1 MERQQ
6 TAKPTKANSTSHNNL
21 QAKLTLKK
29 PTPLSH
35 PILQLQRKIGNQA
48 VTRLLS
54 SGGIQGKLSI
64 SHSDDPY
71 EREADHVA
79 DAVMRMPDP
88 TIQPKPT

>member
-21 QAKLTLKK
+21 QAKLTLQK

-64 SHSDDPY
+64 SHPDDPC

>member
-6 TAKPTKANSTSHNNL
+6 TVKLTKANSTSHNNL
-21 QAKLTLKK
+21 QAKLALQK

-64 SHSDDPY
+64 SHPADPG
-71 EREADHVA
+71 RTRSGPCRRRCHADGGA
-79 DAVMRMPDP
+79 GSG
-88 TIQPKPT
+88 